1 MNIALVVH
9 DLHEH
14 GGHSLYTRIMAD
26 ELSRRHDVTVFA
38 NVCER
43 PADAQWKFSRVR
55 AWRQNALATVETF
68 PIGMRAHAGALAQ
81 FQIQHSQGF
90 CGGRPNV
97 VTAHR
102 CMAAYVSSLRS
113 PSLRHRLSN
122 QLMLAAEKRFY
133 RNFEGVV
140 IAVSQ
145 QIANEL
151 QDFYGIRG
159 PVHVVPHGVDTNR
172 FNGANRA
179 LHRDQVRNELGIG
192 LSATVAFYAG
202 DLTKAHVGL
211 KELSRAAP
219 DVQLLIATASTS
231 YHWRAPN
238 VRILPLTRTIERY
251 YAAADAF
258 VFPTVNDPFGMVA
271 LEAMAAGL
279 PVFSSDRAGVAE
291 LITAGRDG
299 FVAPLENWVE
309 ATKTALRDR
318 DLLAQVGNEAEKT
331 AQRHDWRSVASRV
344 EQIYFEVAASM
355 HPASVSGFS
364 TDDYR
369 HQQS

>member
-1 MNIALVVH
+1 MNIALIVH

-43 PADAQWKFSRVR
+43 PADARWKFSRVR
-55 AWRQNALATVETF
+55 AWRKNALATVGTF
-68 PIGMRAHAGALAQ
+68 PIGLRAHSRELAQ
-81 FQIQHSQGF
+81 VEIQHSQGF

-102 CMAAYVSSLRS
+102 CMAAYVNSLRS
-113 PSLRHRLSN
+113 PSLRHRLSG

-145 QIANEL
+145 QIADEL
-151 QDFYGIRG
+151 QEFYGIRG
-159 PVHVVPHGVDTNR
+159 PLHVVPHGVDSNR
-172 FNGANRA
+172 FNVANRA
-179 LHRDQVRNELGIG
+179 LHRDEVRSELGIG
-192 LSATVAFYAG
+192 LDTTVAFYAG
-202 DLTKAHVGL
+202 DLTKAHVEL
-211 KELSRAAP
+211 KELSRAVP
-219 DVQLLIATASTS
+219 DVLILIATASTS

-238 VRILPLTRTIERY
+238 VRILPLTHAIERY

-271 LEAMAAGL
+271 LEAMASGL

-299 FVAPLENWVE
+299 FVEPLENWVD
-309 ATKTALRDR
+309 ATRTALHNPN
-318 DLLAQVGNEAEKT
+318 LLVQVGNEAEKT
-331 AQRHDWRSVASRV
+331 AQRHDWGSVASKV
-344 EQIYFEVAASM
+344 EQIYFEVAAQTE
-355 HPASVSGFS
+355 PASVSRFS
-364 TDDYR
+364 TDEHRY
-369 HQQS
+369 QQS